1 MVARRQNPARFLLP
15 EGTFWHGT
23 ESADAAAQILRS
35 RVLIPGAS
43 RYSGVATPRAGR
55 VYLSRNALYAVIYA
69 IGGAMV
75 GYVVPATR
83 IKRVGRYGYLFE
95 VDVAPD
101 ADVTLDEDQVGQ
113 LAAADTPSW
122 LGDMGREIA
131 SDVDYEGDI
140 EEAEESSDY
149 SEVRDVWTAAT
160 DGDYSAWIQ
169 LGHELLD
176 NMDDEQQTEL
186 LAYGTQF
193 AVAGDI
199 RVLRAWKIDKTRT
212 GFMREGDME
221 SVLAESERIL

>member
-1 MVARRQNPARFLLP
+1 
-15 EGTFWHGT
+15 
-23 ESADAAAQILRS
+23 
-35 RVLIPGAS
+35 
-43 RYSGVATPRAGR
+43 
-55 VYLSRNALYAVIYA
+55 
-69 IGGAMV
+69 
-75 GYVVPATR
+75 
-83 IKRVGRYGYLFE
+83 
-95 VDVAPD
+95 
-101 ADVTLDEDQVGQ
+101 
-113 LAAADTPSW
+113 
-122 LGDMGREIA
+122 MGREIA

-212 GFMREGDME
+212 AFMREGDME